1 MSLSRVSNTPLPC
14 HGYVIHTSRQQII
27 KSGID
32 GIEIYCQK
40 FEFVAGNWH
49 RKILFL
55 NLIGYMHCSNRP
67 NYRHL
72 ILRSRW
78 TGHFYKFSYPSYPEN
93 FSSMYWK
100 FCHKTDKIIVTPLY
114 LKMLCVNFSD
124 SASDSSEMLF
134 SALFTSFH
142 TKFVVIN
149 DFLRFGLAYY

>member
-1 MSLSRVSNTPLPC
+1 MSWLCNTYQQTTNYKVWNRWDWNILSK
-14 HGYVIHTSRQQII
+14 IWI
-27 KSGID
+27 
-32 GIEIYCQK
+32 
-40 FEFVAGNWH
+40 VAGNWH

-114 LKMLCVNFSD
+114 LKMLCVNFCD